1 MYGPSMLPTFA
12 ATGDVV
18 LEDRFSVLLG
28 RPFARGDLITF
39 VSPANPSHIVCKR
52 ILGLPGDVVC
62 VDPTGTVAPSDEHVV
77 IPRGHVWVQG
87 DNADNSRDSRYYGP
101 LSMGLVRGFVY
112 ARVSSLRFQL
122 SASLTRESG
131 AVVAVQHREDIP
143 WRAQRF
149 ISRLTAD
156 ILVVITVIN
165 GA

>member
-18 LEDRFSVLLG
+18 LEDRLSVLLG
-28 RPFARGDLITF
+28 RPFTRGDLITF

-77 IPRGHVWVQG
+77 IPRGHIWVQG

-112 ARVSSLRFQL
+112 ARVSTFVL
-122 SASLTRESG
+122 AG
-131 AVVAVQHREDIP
+131 KHRVDGTGRQIWP
-143 WRAQRF
+143 F
-149 ISRLTAD
+149 GSRKIFRGDRNATYLD
-156 ILVVITVIN
+156 
-165 GA
+165 

>member
-101 LSMGLVRGFVY
+101 LSMGLVRGFVF
-112 ARVSSLRFQL
+112 ARVSIILYYRMCGRFSCAL
-122 SASLTRESG
+122 H
-131 AVVAVQHREDIP
+131 VQIWP
-143 WRAQRF
+143 F
-149 ISRLTAD
+149 STARIFRGERNTTYLD
-156 ILVVITVIN
+156 
-165 GA
+165 